1 MVLMTMV
8 STCYLLLLLPSLL
21 FLALC
26 RLSLMLTSIACLFA
40 QIIGRSRVVEGLHK
54 DGTVFPIRLSVSVCS
69 SHTNC
74 NGDLATLAIV
84 SQTPRRAATITAT
97 HSLGTPCYQEVNKG
111 TNQALYIGMIEK
123 LDDKAGVI
131 TANYDGKIL
140 SCNNNCEALWGYSV
154 NELVGRNL
162 SILMPEPYASLHDT
176 YLRNYLR
183 TGKTNVIG
191 KVSKKIDTL
200 THTLTYTYIRAR
212 TLSLSLSLECILVFC
227 VLLLLAATTLLE
239 TEACWSILMRCNVG
253 TESSWT
259 TQKWLGVSSVPADQP
274 HEDGC
279 CRILSC
285 SRRTGRGR
293 DDRRLYSERLGHHSV
308 VQS

>member
-200 THTLTYTYIRAR
+200 TLTHTHIHIHTHAR
-212 TLSLSLSLECILVFC
+212 SLSLSLSLSSVFLSFAFC
-227 VLLLLAATTLLE
+227 YCSQLLL
-239 TEACWSILMRCNVG
+239 C
-253 TESSWT
+253 
-259 TQKWLGVSSVPADQP
+259 
-274 HEDGC
+274 
-279 CRILSC
+279 
-285 SRRTGRGR
+285 
-293 DDRRLYSERLGHHSV
+293 
-308 VQS
+308 